1 MGLLDKV
8 ERGIEKAVRG
18 VFSTGSKA
26 QVEPV
31 EIASRLR
38 REVDHKALTVAAGR
52 TLAPNVFDV
61 QLSDDDFKRAQEWG
75 TPLAEE
81 LCDVVINHVRS
92 QGYTLQGSVRISFRR
107 DSELRAGDFEIASS
121 TEKSKG
127 NGSTQP
133 SRPTV
138 PAAPSRQPVRLQP
151 VLDIDGQRYSLN
163 APSIVL
169 GRSSEADIHRRGHRS
184 FPPAPGNPH
193 CQRCHQRRGPG
204 LHERQLRQRAAGLGQ
219 HRTYR
224 RLHHHDGTDKD
235 HLPPASRQPWWPRMS
250 DLTITALRFG
260 FLLLLWVLIFS
271 IVSAMRRDLMV
282 GRKAASGAPTA
293 REVRKNPDLAEAPPQ
308 PVKQQAR
315 QLVVVEGP
323 LKGTTLPLAASPI
336 LLGRAQ
342 EATLVLEDDYASGRH
357 ARLFPQGSRWFIED
371 LGSTNGTY
379 LADQQLTRALPVEPG
394 VPVRIGKTVIELRP

>member
-38 REVDHKALTVAAGR
+38 REVDHKALTVTTGR

-61 QLSDDDFKRAQEWG
+61 QLSEDDFRRAQEWG

-107 DSELRAGDFEIASS
+107 DTELRAGDFEIVSS
-121 TEKSKG
+121 TEKSSG
-127 NGSTQP
+127 AP
-133 SRPTV
+133 AAAAPVRPNV

-169 GRSSEADIHRRGHRS
+169 GRSSEADIHVEDTGVSRRH
-184 FPPAPGNPH
+184 
-193 CQRCHQRRGPG
+193 
-204 LHERQLRQRAAGLGQ
+204 LEI
-219 HRTYR
+219 RTAN
-224 RLHHHDGTDKD
+224 G
-235 HLPPASRQPWWPRMS
+235 
-250 DLTITALRFG
+250 
-260 FLLLLWVLIFS
+260 
-271 IVSAMRRDLMV
+271 VSSAVDM
-282 GRKAASGAPTA
+282 
-293 REVRKNPDLAEAPPQ
+293 
-308 PVKQQAR
+308 
-315 QLVVVEGP
+315 
-323 LKGTTLPLAASPI
+323 
-336 LLGRAQ
+336 
-342 EATLVLEDDYASGRH
+342 
-357 ARLFPQGSRWFIED
+357 
-371 LGSTNGTY
+371 GSTNGSYVNGQRVSGSTE
-379 LADQQLTRALPVEPG
+379 LTDGSTITMGRTKIIFRLLPANPG
-394 VPVRIGKTVIELRP
+394 GHA